1 VNAGGS
7 PWLAFLLTGLG
18 SIALAATGRF
28 TLIFGLIGTLDTLAA
43 VLTVAAF
50 FALRRREPLLARPF
64 RARFYPLLPLLALAV
79 EIALLVLFNA
89 ADRTGFYA
97 ALSLCA
103 ACVPFAWLA
112 RRARLDNAGANGTGS
127 GT

>member
-1 VNAGGS
+1 MACVSADRAG
-7 PWLAFLLTGLG
+7 FV
-18 SIALAATGRF
+18 ALAPATGRF
-28 TLIFGLIGTLDTLAA
+28 TLISGVIGTLDTLAA

-89 ADRTGFYA
+89 ADRTGFMPRCPSA
-97 ALSLCA
+97 RPAS
-103 ACVPFAWLA
+103 FAWLA